1 MASLIRLEP
10 VDGQLADQIRVGT
23 GDVLVATATGARL
36 RSGTAVEVLGIFVEG
51 VLGTDG
57 RALSPM
63 GAPNTVL
70 LRASSPGK
78 SEVDLITGEPWRS
91 PHTHTL
97 TVTVEP
103 SLPRRSRRNVHD

>member
-10 VDGQLADQIRVGT
+10 VGGRLPDQLRVGT
-23 GDVLVATATGARL
+23 GDVLVASATGARV
-36 RSGTAVEVLGIFVEG
+36 RGGAAVEVLGVFVEG

-70 LRASSPGK
+70 LRTASAGEC
-78 SEVDLITGEPWRS
+78 EVDLITGEPFRS
-91 PHTHTL
+91 PRTHTI
-97 TVTVEP
+97 TITVE
-103 SLPRRSRRNVHD
+103 